1 MPPAPFVLVF
11 RWFWGVALVVMLV
24 NGLVYRAR
32 LRRLEAAGGIT
43 AAESGRLL
51 RILGLGLAALIL
63 GLWAIQLDAG
73 WPSPLC
79 MYARPLADPHVQA
92 ALAVTAAEWVALL
105 AWIFAFGGAQLV
117 SRASPGLGR
126 AFPGS
131 AWSPGVVKGF
141 AVLVVAASMA
151 GLAMAM
157 LNPSPLVC
165 EVPPP
170 AAPRE

>member
-1 MPPAPFVLVF
+1 VPPTPIAQVF
-11 RWFWGVALVVMLV
+11 RWFWGVTLVVMLF
-24 NGLVYRAR
+24 NGLVYRRR

-63 GLWAIQLDAG
+63 PLWAIQIDAG

-79 MYARPLADPHVQA
+79 LYARPPADPHVQA
-92 ALAVTAAEWVALL
+92 ALAVAAAEWVALL
-105 AWIFAFGGAQLV
+105 AWIFAFGGAELV

-126 AFPGS
+126 GFPGS

-141 AVLVVAASMA
+141 ALLLVAASMA
-151 GLAMAM
+151 GLAMGM
-157 LNPSPLVC
+157 MNPSPVGC

-170 AAPRE
+170 AAPR